1 MSVCCP
7 VIHLQLLTYLHL
19 LGETY
24 VSLLFFHRCSC
35 SLLLSQDCYCCLNW
49 KMWIIPAM
57 GNVCLI
63 FLGETL
69 HYCYETLKIFTSGAW
84 TLKWKVTSENRHT
97 SEHFWTES
105 ECAWPAMPERPLPQ
119 SQHHWVSFPEL
130 CSCVTPTKM
139 CVHVFDLMRQWR
151 TLFLHSPNSFRPPAH
166 THLCRHR

>member
-1 MSVCCP
+1 MFHCCSFIA
-7 VIHLQLLTYLHL
+7 VLVHYYWVRTAIA
-19 LGETY
+19 
-24 VSLLFFHRCSC
+24 VSTGKCGSFQQWGTFASYFWEKP
-35 SLLLSQDCYCCLNW
+35 STTVM
-49 KMWIIPAM
+49 K
-57 GNVCLI
+57 
-63 FLGETL
+63 
-69 HYCYETLKIFTSGAW
+69 LKIFTSGAW

-139 CVHVFDLMRQWR
+139 CVRVFDLMRQWR

>member
-57 GNVCLI
+57 GNICLI

-69 HYCYETLKIFTSGAW
+69 HYCYETEDFHIRCMDLKMKGHQQKPTHIRTFLNRKWVRLACNAW
-84 TLKWKVTSENRHT
+84 K
-97 SEHFWTES
+97 
-105 ECAWPAMPERPLPQ
+105 APASVPASLGVVSRVVFLCHSNQNVCPCLRPYEAVKNSLSPQ
-119 SQHHWVSFPEL
+119 SQLLQAASP
-130 CSCVTPTKM
+130 
-139 CVHVFDLMRQWR
+139 
-151 TLFLHSPNSFRPPAH
+151 HSPV
-166 THLCRHR
+166 